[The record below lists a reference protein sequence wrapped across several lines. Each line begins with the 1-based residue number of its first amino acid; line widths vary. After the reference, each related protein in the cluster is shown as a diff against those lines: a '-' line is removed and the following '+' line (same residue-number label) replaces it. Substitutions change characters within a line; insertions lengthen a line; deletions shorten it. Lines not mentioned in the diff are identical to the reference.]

1 MFDVFFIFFFPLYVS
16 RGEARLRIINPLL
29 DLLDWDNYLMT
40 RETMLVSEKKR
51 NAIDIFFSRKNS
63 YSSRGLIILGL
74 ISRNPCSQQFEQ
86 QLDNSGGGGRGLAG
100 KSQRR
105 QLLARLFARGISYDS
120 WNDPL

>member
-1 MFDVFFIFFFPLYVS
+1 
-16 RGEARLRIINPLL
+16 
-29 DLLDWDNYLMT
+29 MT